1 MINFWCG
8 KCQGSAFDLL
18 LTVSVSVLL
27 QQFSTG
33 HYDSSYYP
41 TSKRETYNPSVILN
55 DKTYQL
61 RDNNS
66 TLL

>member
-1 MINFWCG
+1 MNELFYLM
-8 KCQGSAFDLL
+8 SLFLL
-18 LTVSVSVLL
+18 FL

-61 RDNNS
+61 RDDGYS